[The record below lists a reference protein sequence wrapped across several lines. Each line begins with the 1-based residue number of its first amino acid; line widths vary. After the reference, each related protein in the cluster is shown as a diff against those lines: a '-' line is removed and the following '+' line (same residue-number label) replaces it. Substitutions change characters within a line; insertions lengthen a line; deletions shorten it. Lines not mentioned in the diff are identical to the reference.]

1 MSPLEKNSATFQ
13 HGRMKIVA
21 WLTSTLA
28 TLDPAPKPVDAAKPP
43 VVVVHGIHATAKDMT
58 RLVRALRADGREV
71 FSPTLNPHDG
81 TASIEE
87 LSAQLEQFILQQQLR
102 QPFDLIGYSM
112 GGIITR
118 HYLQERDGMD
128 HVRRYITL
136 SAPHHG
142 TWTALLNPGIGA
154 RQMRRGSTFLARLNR
169 DASSLQDV
177 SMTSFWVPTDLVI
190 LPPSS
195 SVLSQATQVRMWGL
209 GHFSFIIEPR
219 CIRKVVE
226 ALQ

>member
-1 MSPLEKNSATFQ
+1 
-13 HGRMKIVA
+13 MKIVA

-28 TLDPAPKPVDAAKPP
+28 TLDPAPKPVDAGKPP
-43 VVVVHGIHATAKDMT
+43 VVVVHGIHATSRDMA
-58 RLVRALRADGREV
+58 RLVRALRADGRQV

-81 TASIEE
+81 SASIEE
-87 LSAQLEQFILQQQLR
+87 LSAQLDQLIQQQRLR

-118 HYLQERDGMD
+118 HYLQERNGVQR
-128 HVRRYITL
+128 VRRYITL

-142 TWTALLNPGIGA
+142 TWAALLNSGRGA
-154 RQMRRGSTFLARLNR
+154 RQMRRGSAFLEDLNR
-169 DASSLQDV
+169 GAGSLQAV
-177 SMTSFWVPTDLVI
+177 PMTSFWVPTDLVI

-195 SVLSQATQVRMWGL
+195 SVLHQATQVRMWGL

-219 CIRKVVE
+219 CIRKVVG